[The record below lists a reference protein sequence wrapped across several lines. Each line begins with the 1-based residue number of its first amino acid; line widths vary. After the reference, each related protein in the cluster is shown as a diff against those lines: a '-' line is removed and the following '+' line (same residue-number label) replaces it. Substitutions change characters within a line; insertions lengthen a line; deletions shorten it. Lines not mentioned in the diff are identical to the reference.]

1 MPHDNAPGGR
11 RPAPEAAAVGAF
23 LRALADRVE
32 CDRAFGREVAALL
45 EESGLL
51 RAHAAKQETRANARP
66 PAAGATVDRAASGA
80 SAPLPDPYVV
90 LRQEGETGLRARLGT
105 TEIAGLRQIV
115 RAHRLDPARISARWM
130 NRERL
135 VELIV
140 EQVCARADHGKAF
153 ARV

>member
-1 MPHDNAPGGR
+1 MPHDNSPGAHR
-11 RPAPEAAAVGAF
+11 AAPEAAAVGAF

-32 CDRAFGREVAALL
+32 RDPLFGRQVAALL
-45 EESGLL
+45 EVSGLL
-51 RAHAAKQETRANARP
+51 RAHAVKRETRANARP
-66 PAAGATVDRAASGA
+66 PAAGATVDRAASEA
-80 SAPLPDPYVV
+80 SAPLPDPYAV

-115 RAHRLDPARISARWM
+115 RAHRLDPARISARWT

-140 EQVCARADHGKAF
+140 EQVCAHAEHGKAF
-153 ARV
+153 VRV